1 MQHMLS
7 TLEQGLVMQL
17 GGCWDGNK
25 NFEFKINGISDFGD
39 VTEPNSQKH
48 CGGLQV
54 LLNKAPIAHK
64 NEMQTRISLSMVKGE
79 LIAACEAAQIVLF

>member
-48 CGGLQV
+48 CWGLQV
-54 LLNKAPIAHK
+54 FLPIAHK
-64 NEMQTRISLSMVKGE
+64 NKMQTIISLSMVNGE
-79 LIAACEAAQIVLF
+79 LIAACEGAQIMLF